1 MRPARSELNAKSLR
15 LRRTIKR
22 LTGFIKRNL
31 ILITLT
37 LAVIF
42 GLTAG
47 LADWDGIY
55 YDADGYM
62 RALRIRE
69 FITNPSFYEIPLLF
83 SNYPFGE
90 VLHWTRPMDILWL
103 IMTLPFLYLDN
114 LNDIIFI
121 SGAFLSPVLC
131 IFAALA
137 LVYGLRRRF
146 NPWLT
151 LFGVLIFLNN
161 PSSISYFSPGRPDHH
176 ALMILLSVFSLSL
189 VLCWLKKRQDR
200 YLRLLG
206 ITLSLATFTAIEGIL
221 IYAIFLNFFICLY
234 IKKNLSLTPAVKI
247 TKYFALSLNIFY
259 LLNPPFEG
267 WLYPDN
273 GRISILFVT
282 AAWFAYVALLGLK
295 KARLHTAKL
304 KLLSLSAAALSAL
317 LLLTLIFKQSIFA
330 SPLSPEIKTWS
341 NHISEMYNVTR
352 LNFPLMIKLLL
363 MPILALTITFY
374 LLPIPAYRRIM
385 VLNLCLGLPLFT
397 LTLFASRFSC
407 YEPLYTILPFV
418 ALTDKLYKASPFAAR
433 QSDELPDNVFAFLLA
448 FFVLQSLLSVP
459 AQLTS
464 VNKKAGSAVV
474 RLPPALCQNIRN
486 IGGTLVTHI
495 FLSPRVVFSC
505 NVNTVGTPY
514 HRNIEGIT
522 DNLAILNAQDDQ
534 TLIPLLL
541 KHQVTQILV
550 YDGYQ
555 KLSKKH
561 PARLTNRLIERRS
574 LPPFLE
580 EIPTSVKNARHYQ
593 IKL

>member
-15 LRRTIKR
+15 LRRALKK
-22 LTGFIKRNL
+22 LTGFMKQNL

-37 LAVIF
+37 LAVLF
-42 GLTAG
+42 GLTASF
-47 LADWDGIY
+47 ADWDGAY
-55 YDADGYM
+55 ADSDGYM
-62 RALRIRE
+62 RALRIKE
-69 FITNPSFYEIPLLF
+69 LINNPSFYETPLLF

-103 IMTLPFLYLDN
+103 IMTLPFLYLNN

-121 SGAFLSPVLC
+121 SGAFISPALF
-131 IFAALA
+131 ILTALA
-137 LVYGLRRRF
+137 LTYGLRRRF

-151 LFGVLIFLNN
+151 LFGVLIFLNSPRN
-161 PSSISYFSPGRPDHH
+161 VDFFSPGRPDHH

-206 ITLSLATFTAIEGIL
+206 ISLSFATFTAIEGIL

-234 IKKNLSLTPAVKI
+234 IKKNLSLTPTVKI
-247 TKYFALSLNIFY
+247 TKYFALSFSFFY
-259 LLNPPFEG
+259 LLNPPYEG

-282 AAWFAYVALLGLK
+282 AAWFAYFALLGLK

-304 KLLSLSAAALSAL
+304 KLLSLSATTLAAL
-317 LLLTLIFKQSIFA
+317 LLLVLIFKQDIFI
-330 SPLSPEIKTWS
+330 SPLSSEIKIWS
-341 NHISEMYNVTR
+341 SSIFEMRNITN
-352 LNFPLMIKLLL
+352 LDFPLIIKLYLL
-363 MPILALTITFY
+363 PSISLIITFY
-374 LLPIPAYRRIM
+374 LLPLPAYRRIM
-385 VLNLCLGLPLFT
+385 FLNLCIGLPLFA
-397 LTLFASRFSC
+397 LTLFAIRFTC
-407 YEPLYTILPFV
+407 YEPLYTILPFI
-418 ALTDKLYKASPFAAR
+418 ALADKLYKASPFATH
-433 QSDELPDNVFAFLLA
+433 QSDELPDNLFAYLLT
-448 FFVLQSLLSVP
+448 FFVIQSLLIVP
-459 AQLTS
+459 AQLAS
-464 VNKKAGSAVV
+464 SNNKTGSAVV
-474 RLPPALCQNIRN
+474 SFSPALNQNIRN

-495 FLSPRVVFSC
+495 FLTPRFVFSC
-505 NVNTVGTPY
+505 DVNTVGTPY

-522 DNLAILNAQDDQ
+522 DHLSILNAEDDQ

-555 KLSKKH
+555 KLSEKH
-561 PARLTNRLIERRS
+561 PHRLINRLIERQN

-593 IKL
+593 IKF